1 MHWGFK
7 DTQNRNGPSLPVI
20 HIPVREMDNEVSQ
33 IREFQTAVSAMRK
46 IKQVMK

>member
-7 DTQNRNGPSLPVI
+7 DKQNRNDSGLPVI
-20 HIPVREMDNEVSQ
+20 HILVREMDNKVSQ
-33 IREFQTAVSAMRK
+33 RREFQTAASAMRK